1 MSEPQVYDVT
11 YTILSGAPV
20 RVGILLNPPVMGLTS
35 TSLIQRLGAL
45 LQASFFPSVGIPQPG
60 TSEYAEVDAE
70 LQRRFGDKYLMH
82 PNIEPNG
89 LLFCGVLTD
98 WRDEFDGFVLASES
112 LEGDPP
118 VVNPSAIHMAVTCK
132 NELQNSQFEKIR
144 WDDLAAL
151 PWSEFNKFIRL
162 LITDVLAVAPP
173 LFGRG
178 NSEWLPDGEEVRSRV
193 KF

>member
-1 MSEPQVYDVT
+1 MSESQVYDVT
-11 YTILSGAPV
+11 YTILSGTPV
-20 RVGILLNPPVMGLTS
+20 RVGILLNPSVMGLTA

-45 LQASFFPSVGIPQPG
+45 LHASFFPSIGIPQPC

-89 LLFCGVLTD
+89 LVFCGVLTD
-98 WRDEFDGFVLASES
+98 WQDEFDGFVLASEA
-112 LEGDPP
+112 LDGDPP
-118 VVNPSAIHMAVTCK
+118 LVSPNAIYLAVTCK
-132 NELQNSQFEKIR
+132 GELDNPQYEKMR

-151 PWSEFNKFIRL
+151 PWAEFTKFIRL

-178 NSEWLPDGEEVRSRV
+178 NSDWIPADEKLRSRV